1 MSLNKVLK
9 KGLKLAFSQSRRL
22 QPARGDDEEGDD
34 EVVEDGDDAEEEGDD
49 DEEEFVPSPFQV
61 ALVIFVIITFLVIVT
76 ILFEL
81 IKDYAIEESSKYM
94 RPIILCLFSEM
105 TVLGFLSILTFAV
118 CYGGTLNFLSV
129 WLFGDSAADFITEY
143 LEDIH
148 YLLFLVMVVTIIEV
162 FILLFIGGRS
172 IANYSKYN
180 KISQDEEEIKNKI
193 KELDSLPHATYA
205 SWICD
210 YLKNPCTAWSK
221 HQHRITLDECV
232 IFYSLRREF
241 ILNRSPLPPYKPAN
255 KDKQLPANFDYA
267 TYQANCLS
275 LFLVKIV
282 NFTPLT
288 WLFLWSLALVWFIIM
303 ISIDAVVSST
313 AEEGDDDYYST
324 EYVILSAIWLLM
336 GYVDCFAIYAIQL
349 KCHYILEHLV
359 NPSHLKYEEAFA
371 LEDSQTD
378 KKSDVS
384 GISGH
389 KKNKEDPEK
398 VDESTPLVGSEKK
411 ASNPF
416 GPDPN
421 AWNPISSDNPLP
433 ITLENHSS
441 LAIRIRQNE
450 NINTPLWSKL
460 EPQPPSGLS
469 KLFHGNVQPNKQL
482 QLFWFDN
489 FGPDLNIY
497 ILRIHLLVQAIFF
510 TVVMAV
516 FIPFW
521 FTNDVY
527 GNWIWGLAYTLLS
540 LAPFPIQFIVFYPV
554 LIVMMSHVS
563 STGLL
568 KNSSAV
574 DDVIRSQ
581 KTAKLLK
588 LLMMMTRLQHAT
600 GGHDHGHGKGH
611 DDDKGHGHKAPKYD
625 PEDPTVKEQIAE
637 ISKIFDKY
645 DADGSGNIDKVEL
658 QAMMKTFGISMNS
671 HQTHEML
678 LILDK
683 DHDGQISKAELTEWY
698 LNEQNT
704 SEEDKHEEMKHMVH
718 QIFAMFDSDNS
729 GEISTE
735 EFTKALQTFDPT
747 LTVDEIVGIC
757 KDFDENGDGTISLE
771 EFEKVVE
778 EALHEAAHGG
788 HGEEHE
794 HEH

>member
-1 MSLNKVLK
+1 
-9 KGLKLAFSQSRRL
+9 
-22 QPARGDDEEGDD
+22 
-34 EVVEDGDDAEEEGDD
+34 
-49 DEEEFVPSPFQV
+49 
-61 ALVIFVIITFLVIVT
+61 
-76 ILFEL
+76 
-81 IKDYAIEESSKYM
+81 
-94 RPIILCLFSEM
+94 M

-129 WLFGDSAADFITEY
+129 WLFGDTAADFITEY

-162 FILLFIGGRS
+162 FILLYIGGRS
-172 IANYSKYN
+172 IANYGTYN
-180 KISQDEEEIKNKI
+180 KICQDEEAIKKKV
-193 KELDSLPHATYA
+193 KELDELPHATYA

-210 YLKNPCTAWSK
+210 YLKNPCTAWGK
-221 HQHRITLDECV
+221 HQHRINLDECV

-241 ILNRSPLPPYKPAN
+241 IMNRSPLPPYKPAT
-255 KDKQLPANFDYA
+255 KDKWLPANFDYA

-303 ISIDAVVSST
+303 ISIDGVVSAT
-313 AEEGDDDYYST
+313 AEDGDDDYYSL
-324 EYVILSAIWLLM
+324 EYVILSALWLFM
-336 GYVDCFAIYAIQL
+336 GYVDCFAIYALQL

-359 NPSHLKYEEAFA
+359 NPSHLKFEEAFA
-371 LEDSQTD
+371 LEDAQAD
-378 KKSDVS
+378 KKSDTS
-384 GISGH
+384 GISGV
-389 KKNKEDPEK
+389 KKQKEETEK
-398 VDESTPLVGSEKK
+398 YDESTPLVGSDSKK
-411 ASNPF
+411 QVNPF

-421 AWNPISSDNPLP
+421 AWNPVSSADPIPLV
-433 ITLENHSS
+433 LDNHSS

-460 EPQPPSGLS
+460 ESQPPSGLS
-469 KLFHGNVQPNKQL
+469 QMFHGNVQPNKQL

-521 FTNDVY
+521 FTNEVY
-527 GNWIWGLAYTLLS
+527 GYWLWGVVYTLLS
-540 LAPFPIQFIVFYPV
+540 LAPFPIQFIVFYPT
-554 LIVMMSHVS
+554 LIVLMSHVA

-568 KNSSAV
+568 KNASAV
-574 DDVIRSQ
+574 DDVIRAQ

-588 LLMMMTRLQHAT
+588 LLMMMTRLQHAS
-600 GGHDHGHGKGH
+600 GGHGHGKGH
-611 DDDKGHGHKAPKYD
+611 DDKDGHGHGGGAHKQPKYD
-625 PEDPTVKEQIAE
+625 PEDPAIIEQTNE

-658 QAMMKTFGISMNS
+658 QAMMKTFGITLNT

-683 DHDGQISKAELTEWY
+683 DHDGQISKEELTEWY
-698 LNEQNT
+698 LNTQHT

-729 GEISTE
+729 GEITTE

-794 HEH
+794 EHEH